1 MSIHLLSNIQSPSL
15 SVFYVTIFLIRSRI
29 VFVAYQTTDSFTVV
43 SFHLYVIVKDWYVIS
58 TASFCRRET
67 GERKKWW
74 EWRCEEKEMLT
85 PFPSSHRPPRA
96 FFLCAIFIGVP
107 SGSPCEGLR
116 ASPRF
121 HVYNTYNTYCY
132 DFYETK
138 ATTAWGVCVRGG
150 GGEGG
155 KEAVFTPILGSW
167 RFVPPPPPP
176 IFLQTWGTLGASIPE
191 GGIENNACRLNL
203 PVSQKFAQ
211 GFRAFPTS
219 SKPGYRSWGWEQV
232 NEGRHKIRST

>member
-1 MSIHLLSNIQSPSL
+1 MMGVTMWRKREAHTFSLFPS
-15 SVFYVTIFLIRSRI
+15 
-29 VFVAYQTTDSFTVV
+29 
-43 SFHLYVIVKDWYVIS
+43 S
-58 TASFCRRET
+58 TAS
-67 GERKKWW
+67 
-74 EWRCEEKEMLT
+74 
-85 PFPSSHRPPRA
+85 

-138 ATTAWGVCVRGG
+138 ATTAWGVCVRWG

-155 KEAVFTPILGSW
+155 GSIHPKIWILEVS
-167 RFVPPPPPP
+167 PPPPPT

-191 GGIENNACRLNL
+191 WGIENNACRLNL

>member
-1 MSIHLLSNIQSPSL
+1 MWRKREAHTFSLFPS
-15 SVFYVTIFLIRSRI
+15 
-29 VFVAYQTTDSFTVV
+29 
-43 SFHLYVIVKDWYVIS
+43 S
-58 TASFCRRET
+58 TAS
-67 GERKKWW
+67 
-74 EWRCEEKEMLT
+74 
-85 PFPSSHRPPRA
+85 

-138 ATTAWGVCVRGG
+138 ATTAWGVCVRW

-155 KEAVFTPILGSW
+155 GSIHPNIRTLEVWGGGGVGGGSIHPNIRILEVS
-167 RFVPPPPPP
+167 PPPPP
-176 IFLQTWGTLGASIPE
+176 IFLQTWGALGASIPE
-191 GGIENNACRLNL
+191 WGIENNACRLNL